1 MHAAE
6 LRRLLERQQEVE
18 QGPLVV
24 TRAAIRFGG
33 APGGDGGEPLLASQG
48 MSLRAVGIA
57 IFQHQV
63 HPLLH
68 DGGAGVPVEGVLED
82 DEIVLCQQCLLALHV
97 YIHVRVLLIEVV
109 QGDPLQAVDGLQ
121 QLPVGP
127 GALQRRVR
135 ENNQNAFHGV
145 IT

>member
-1 MHAAE
+1 MSISLHG
-6 LRRLLERQQEVE
+6 V
-18 QGPLVV
+18 
-24 TRAAIRFGG
+24 AIGG
-33 APGGDGGEPLLASQG
+33 
-48 MSLRAVGIA
+48 GIA
-57 IFQHQV
+57 IGRAHLMRQSMDDVSHY
-63 HPLLH
+63 
-68 DGGAGVPVEGVLED
+68 ALED
-82 DEIVLCQQCLLALHV
+82 DEIVLRQQCLLALHV